1 MRSSAANWLSYRN
14 NQISKQV
21 CVVRIELVFLGKTRE
36 KYLAAGIEDFIKRL
50 SRYTRLEIKIIKDK
64 QQQKKLSENKVKEN
78 EGRDL
83 LAAVKSSYLVCL
95 DRTGKKIDSEGL
107 ARQIKKW
114 EMQGR
119 KSVCFLIGG
128 PLGFAP
134 AVLKQADLVLSF
146 SPMTFTHEMIRLLLL
161 EQLYRAYT
169 INAGEKYHK

>member
-1 MRSSAANWLSYRN
+1 M
-14 NQISKQV
+14 
-21 CVVRIELVFLGKTRE
+21 RIELVFLGKTKE

-50 SRYTRLEIKIIKDK
+50 SRYTRLEIKTLRDK
-64 QQQKKLSENKVKEN
+64 QLQKKLSENQAKEN

-83 LAAVKSSYLVCL
+83 LAAVNSSLIVCL
-95 DRTGKKIDSEGL
+95 DRTGKQIDSEEL
-107 ARQIKKW
+107 AGQIRQW

-134 AVLKQADLVLSF
+134 AVLQQADLVLSL
-146 SPMTFTHEMIRLLLL
+146 SPMTFTHEMTRLLLL

>member
-1 MRSSAANWLSYRN
+1 M
-14 NQISKQV
+14 
-21 CVVRIELVFLGKTRE
+21 RIELVFLGKTKE

-50 SRYTRLEIKIIKDK
+50 SRYTRLEIKTIKDRR
-64 QQQKKLSENKVKEN
+64 QQRKLSENQVKEN
-78 EGRDL
+78 EGGDL
-83 LAAVKSSYLVCL
+83 LAAANSSFLVCL
-95 DRTGKKIDSEGL
+95 DRTGKQIDSDGL
-107 ARQIKKW
+107 AGRIRQW

-134 AVLKQADLVLSF
+134 AVLQQADLILSL
-146 SPMTFTHEMIRLLLL
+146 SRLTFTHEMTRLLLL

>member
-1 MRSSAANWLSYRN
+1 
-14 NQISKQV
+14 
-21 CVVRIELVFLGKTRE
+21 VRIELVFLGKTKE
-36 KYLAAGIEDFIKRL
+36 KYLAVGIEDFIKRL
-50 SRYTRLEIKIIKDK
+50 SRYTRLEIKIIKDRR
-64 QQQKKLSENKVKEN
+64 QHKKLSENQAKEN

-83 LAAVKSSYLVCL
+83 LAAVNSSLLVCL
-95 DRTGKKIDSEGL
+95 DRTGKQIDSDGL
-107 ARQIKKW
+107 AGRIRQW

-134 AVLKQADLVLSF
+134 AVLQQADLVLSL
-146 SPMTFTHEMIRLLLL
+146 SPMTFTHEMTRLLLL

>member
-1 MRSSAANWLSYRN
+1 M
-14 NQISKQV
+14 
-21 CVVRIELVFLGKTRE
+21 RIELIFLGKTKE
-36 KYLAAGIEDFIKRL
+36 KYLAAGIEDFVKRL
-50 SRYTRLEIKIIKDK
+50 SRYTRLEIKTIKDR
-64 QQQKKLSENKVKEN
+64 QQHKKISDNQAKEN

-83 LAAVKSSYLVCL
+83 LAAANSSLLVCL

-107 ARQIKKW
+107 AGQIKKW
-114 EMQGR
+114 ELQGQ

-134 AVLKQADLVLSF
+134 DVLKRADLVLSL
-146 SPMTFTHEMIRLLLL
+146 SSMTFTHEMARLILL